1 LKSRVELFSI
11 ANKIGR
17 NENLTVNDLTQQL
30 QDMREEYEGTPLRK
44 DDLNLSPFIQFSTWL
59 LDAQNEKI
67 PDPNAC
73 SLCTV
78 DQDSKPMS
86 RAVLLKG
93 MEEEKFIFYT
103 NYKSRKAKHLE
114 QNPNA
119 TMHFPWFSLERQV
132 VVSGRVT
139 KLASEQSEEYFNSR
153 PAMSKLGAWA
163 SQQSEPLKSRE
174 ALEESF
180 LKAREKWGEN
190 PPKPPHWG
198 GFALEPESIEFW
210 QGGPSR
216 LHDRFIYSIKPD
228 QSWSVNRFYP

>member
-1 LKSRVELFSI
+1 M
-11 ANKIGR
+11 
-17 NENLTVNDLTQQL
+17 TDLTQQL
-30 QDMREEYEGTPLRK
+30 QDMREEYEGTPLRM
-44 DDLNLSPFIQFSTWL
+44 DDLNSSPFIQFSTWL
-59 LDAQNEKI
+59 LDAQNERI

-93 MEEEKFIFYT
+93 LEEEKFIFYT

-132 VVSGRVT
+132 VVLGRVT
-139 KLASEQSEEYFNSR
+139 KLAIEKSEDYFNSR

-163 SQQSEPLKSRE
+163 SQQSEPLESRE

-216 LHDRFIYSIKPD
+216 LHDRFIYSINPD

>member
-17 NENLTVNDLTQQL
+17 KENLTVTDLTQQL
-30 QDMREEYEGTPLRK
+30 QDMREEYEGMPLRK
-44 DDLNLSPFIQFSTWL
+44 AELNSCPFTQFSAWL

-93 MEEEKFIFYT
+93 LEEEQFIFYT
-103 NYKSRKAKHLE
+103 NYNSRKARHLE
-114 QNPNA
+114 QNPHA
-119 TMHFPWFSLERQV
+119 TMHFPWFSIERQV
-132 VVSGRVT
+132 IVAGRVT
-139 KLASEQSEEYFNSR
+139 KLTTDQSEEYFNSR
-153 PAMSKLGAWA
+153 PSMSKLGAWA
-163 SQQSEPLKSRE
+163 SQQSEPLASRE

-216 LHDRFIYSIKPD
+216 LHDRFIYSMNSD
-228 QSWSVNRFYP
+228 QSWSMNRFYP